1 VAFSSFANNYALNY
15 DFMISE
21 EQQDQAAL
29 YVLGLLELHEA
40 AAFESELN
48 ASAELRD
55 IARELREAAGDIAL
69 TAPPR
74 TPPPS
79 LKQRIMREMAMKT
92 EKPAPAPLQ
101 RAPFSWVPWAIAAG
115 LIVFCGVL
123 ALDRARLERELAD
136 ARATDPL
143 MQTTF
148 FSLAPSSPAPAEAK
162 ATVAWQPG
170 RQSGVIRISNLP
182 APQPGKDYQLWAVDA
197 EHKDPI
203 SAGVV
208 RVDKNGVA
216 QVRFRPVER
225 AEQVKAFAI
234 SLERAGGVPK
244 KEGPI
249 LLIGTA

>member
-1 VAFSSFANNYALNY
+1 
-15 DFMISE
+15 MISE

-29 YVLGLLELHEA
+29 YVLGLLEPHEA
-40 AAFESELN
+40 AAFESELSAN
-48 ASAELRD
+48 AELRD
-55 IARELREAAGDIAL
+55 MARELREAAGSVAL
-69 TAPPR
+69 AAPPR
-74 TPPPS
+74 TPPAS
-79 LKQRIMREMAMKT
+79 LKQRIMREIAAKT
-92 EKPAPAPLQ
+92 EERTVVPIQ
-101 RAPFSWVPWAIAAG
+101 RAPFGWVPWAIAAA
-115 LIVFCGVL
+115 LAVFCGLL
-123 ALDRARLERELAD
+123 ALDRVRLERQLAET
-136 ARATDPL
+136 RAADPL

-148 FSLAPSSPAPAEAK
+148 YTLAPSAPAPVDAK

-216 QVRFRPVER
+216 QIRFKPVEK
-225 AEQVKAFAI
+225 AEHVKAFAI
-234 SLERAGGVPK
+234 SLEREGGVPK

-249 LLIGTA
+249 LLVGST

>member
-1 VAFSSFANNYALNY
+1 
-15 DFMISE
+15 MISE

-29 YVLGLLELHEA
+29 YALGLLGADED
-40 AAFESELN
+40 AAFESELRAN
-48 ASAELRD
+48 AELRD
-55 IARELREAAGDIAL
+55 LVRELREAAGGLAL
-69 TAPPR
+69 AAPSLL
-74 TPPPS
+74 PPAS
-79 LKQRIMREMAMKT
+79 LKQRIMGEVALETKRVVRMRSAS
-92 EKPAPAPLQ
+92 
-101 RAPFSWVPWAIAAG
+101 FGWVPWAIAAA
-115 LIVFCGVL
+115 LAVFCGLL
-123 ALDRARLERELAD
+123 AIDRVRLERQLAET
-136 ARATDPL
+136 RAADPL

-148 FSLAPSSPAPAEAK
+148 YTLAPSAPAPADAK

-216 QVRFRPVER
+216 QIRFKPVEN
-225 AEQVKAFAI
+225 AEHVKAFAI
-234 SLERAGGVPK
+234 SLEREGGVPK

-249 LLIGTA
+249 LLVGST

>member
-1 VAFSSFANNYALNY
+1 
-15 DFMISE
+15 MISE

-29 YVLGLLELHEA
+29 YILGLLEPHEA
-40 AAFESELN
+40 AAFESELDAN
-48 ASAELRD
+48 AELRD
-55 IARELREAAGDIAL
+55 IAREFSEAAGAMAL
-69 TAPPR
+69 TAPSR
-74 TPPPS
+74 TPPAS
-79 LKQRIMREMAMKT
+79 LKQQIMREIGAKT
-92 EKPAPAPLQ
+92 EERTVVPLR
-101 RAPFSWVPWAIAAG
+101 RAPVGWVPWAIAAG
-115 LIVFCGVL
+115 LAVFCGLLV
-123 ALDRARLERELAD
+123 LDRVRLERQLAD
-136 ARATDPL
+136 IRAADPL

-148 FSLAPSSPAPAEAK
+148 FTLAPSAPAPVDSK

-216 QVRFRPVER
+216 QIRFKPVEK
-225 AEQVKAFAI
+225 AEHVKAFAI
-234 SLERAGGVPK
+234 SLEREGGVPK

-249 LLIGTA
+249 LLVGTT

>member
-1 VAFSSFANNYALNY
+1 
-15 DFMISE
+15 MISE

-29 YVLGLLELHEA
+29 YALGLLGADED
-40 AAFESELN
+40 AAFESELRAN
-48 ASAELRD
+48 AELRD
-55 IARELREAAGDIAL
+55 LVRELREAAGDLAL
-69 TAPPR
+69 TASSLV
-74 TPPPS
+74 PPPS
-79 LKQRIMREMAMKT
+79 LKQRIMGEIAMETKRVVPMPT
-92 EKPAPAPLQ
+92 RQ
-101 RAPFSWVPWAIAAG
+101 RAAFGWIPWAIAAG
-115 LIVFCGVL
+115 LAVFCGLL
-123 ALDRARLERELAD
+123 AVDRIRLERQLAD
-136 ARATDPL
+136 TRAVDPL

-148 FSLAPSSPAPAEAK
+148 FTLAPSAPAPADAK

-216 QVRFRPVER
+216 QIRFKPVEK
-225 AEQVKAFAI
+225 AEHVKAFAI
-234 SLERAGGVPK
+234 SLEREGGVPK

-249 LLIGTA
+249 LLVGTT

>member
-1 VAFSSFANNYALNY
+1 
-15 DFMISE
+15 MISE

-29 YVLGLLELHEA
+29 YVLGLLEPDEA

-55 IARELREAAGDIAL
+55 IARELREAAGSVAL

-74 TPPPS
+74 VPPAL
-79 LKQRIMREMAMKT
+79 LKQRIMREIAMKT
-92 EKPAPAPLQ
+92 QESAPMPQQ
-101 RAPFSWVPWAIAAG
+101 RAPLGWIPWAIAAG
-115 LIVFCGVL
+115 LAVFCGLL
-123 ALDRARLERELAD
+123 ALDRVRLERELAD
-136 ARATDPL
+136 IRAADPL

-148 FSLAPSSPAPAEAK
+148 FALAPSAPAPADAK

-203 SAGVV
+203 SAGVI

-216 QVRFRPVER
+216 QVRFKPVEK
-225 AEQVKAFAI
+225 AEHVKAFAI
-234 SLERAGGVPK
+234 SLEREGGVPK

-249 LLIGTA
+249 LLVGTT

>member
-1 VAFSSFANNYALNY
+1 
-15 DFMISE
+15 MISE

-29 YVLGLLELHEA
+29 YVLGLLEPHEA

-48 ASAELRD
+48 ANAELRD
-55 IARELREAAGDIAL
+55 IAREFREAAAAMAL

-74 TPPPS
+74 IPPAS
-79 LKQRIMREMAMKT
+79 LKQRIMREIATKT
-92 EKPAPAPLQ
+92 EDRTVVPLP
-101 RAPFSWVPWAIAAG
+101 RAPFEWVPWAIAAA
-115 LIVFCGVL
+115 LAVFCGLL
-123 ALDRARLERELAD
+123 AVDRIRLERQLAET
-136 ARATDPL
+136 RAADPL

-148 FSLAPSSPAPAEAK
+148 YTLAPSAPAPADAK
-162 ATVAWQPG
+162 ATVAWQPK

-197 EHKDPI
+197 EHKEPI

-216 QVRFRPVER
+216 QIRFKPVEK
-225 AEQVKAFAI
+225 ADHVKAFAI
-234 SLERAGGVPK
+234 SLEREGGVPK

-249 LLIGTA
+249 LLVGST